1 MSENRILGKRCR
13 TERGDGTS
21 GVICDDEHIGK
32 KAKVWTFGGVPM
44 LSGLSKMFSVMS
56 EALTSLWR
64 KPGGDAYEAEGH
76 PEDECVDYGYP
87 ELNEDVRESS
97 EDTDTKYQRILSTSS
112 IERPGPPTVELSVA
126 KPVKLVSRVT
136 LKQQL
141 LDKISTY
148 PNAKKEGLS
157 RGKNVGGLASTRG
170 ARMLTLVPKS
180 ETGNNTTRQ
189 TVSRDVREE
198 RVLDNEIATADDQGV
213 DNDASGW
220 DHPQEEVSLVD
231 MADCANELETEQ
243 RSGSPHPVLFSVNSP
258 ESHDVCN
265 DETISRA
272 MEVVENLVAD
282 LGMPDEPCAG
292 TPRMLLFGDDLDSGY
307 SSIPLDG
314 LSAVDNVCDDSGDF
328 TGFNAVTPLE
338 ARCDRSAPNFSPL
351 SFMLPG
357 TDEAECMV
365 IENHNA
371 DLSPEECNNHEGK
384 GFVEMEQQAPHPR
397 DTMVENVACQH
408 DTMETEEPIAS
419 AAARQCS
426 LKSAK
431 ALLKKR
437 MTLKQAEEDA
447 LFTRLKEVV
456 VNRHLAERYGQGHVW
471 ARLDARGVE
480 LNCSIDHALVE
491 SEVLTFVRQE
501 KGDDILNG
509 YLSKIEKEW
518 EHISSV
524 RQKYSAIEYG
534 GTPIRSILKQSLQQG
549 QKSPHQSHSL
559 RWAVENIQHRYPALE
574 METEDH
580 QALRRPSSTRGL
592 RMLLASASPNIMVPS
607 PKPNSMDH
615 EGESLTKKQ
624 SNNSRCRSRTG
635 GPSSG
640 RASQGQ
646 RLFQALQ
653 QGSCCAEQHAPRTLS
668 MIFDRIDD
676 ENECC
681 SNLSNSMTTSDNTTS
696 SNSSSRGGIPVGGRW
711 TVDEVTCLIQA
722 FKECIH
728 EDASRRYIWKK
739 IIDKYRGRGIS
750 ECRTSIDIKDKWK
763 NLRRTATKNVKCRYV
778 KLDEETLTWLKSEDA
793 NPQVRRPAA

>member
-1 MSENRILGKRCR
+1 MYERVLGKRAR
-13 TERGDGTS
+13 SEG
-21 GVICDDEHIGK
+21 DDEPMGK
-32 KAKVWTFGGVPM
+32 KAKGWTFGSVSM
-44 LSGLSKMFSVMS
+44 LSGLSKIVSVMS
-56 EALTSLWR
+56 EALTSLWC
-64 KPGGDAYEAEGH
+64 KPAGDDYDAENH
-76 PEDECVDYGYP
+76 AEDGFIECGNR
-87 ELNEDVRESS
+87 ELKEDAHESS

-126 KPVKLVSRVT
+126 KPVKLVSRVK

-148 PNAKKEGLS
+148 PNPKKEEFS
-157 RGKNVGGLASTRG
+157 REKNIDGLASTRG
-170 ARMLTLVPKS
+170 ARMLKLVPKT
-180 ETGNNTTRQ
+180 ETAKYAMCENITSG
-189 TVSRDVREE
+189 SDVRKE
-198 RVLDNEIATADDQGV
+198 RVIDCEMPPVHDQDADIDTCGC
-213 DNDASGW
+213 

-231 MADCANELETEQ
+231 MADCVNGLETEQ
-243 RSGSPHPVLFSVNSP
+243 RSGPLHPVVFSGTSP
-258 ESHDVCN
+258 ESPGVCN

-292 TPRMLLFGDDLDSGY
+292 TPRMLFFGDELGNGY
-307 SSIPLDG
+307 SSRPLPE
-314 LSAVDNVCDDSGDF
+314 LSGVENMCEHSGDF

-338 ARCDRSAPNFSPL
+338 ARCDRNAPNFSPM
-351 SFMLPG
+351 SFMLPEADG
-357 TDEAECMV
+357 AECMV

-371 DLSPEECNNHEGK
+371 DLSPEECNNDEGK
-384 GFVEMEQQAPHPR
+384 GFVEVEQQAAHPGK
-397 DTMVENVACQH
+397 TIVEDASCQH
-408 DTMETEEPIAS
+408 YRTGTDEPIAS

-447 LFTRLKEVV
+447 LFTRVREVV
-456 VNRHLAERYGQGHVW
+456 VNRHLSERYGQGHVW
-471 ARLDARGVE
+471 ARLDARGIE

-501 KGDDILNG
+501 KGDDILKG

-518 EHISSV
+518 EHISKV
-524 RQKYSAIEYG
+524 RQKYATIESRS
-534 GTPIRSILKQSLQQG
+534 TPVRSILKQSFNG
-549 QKSPHQSHSL
+549 QKSTHQSQSL
-559 RWAVENIQHRYPALE
+559 RWAVENIQHRYPAVE
-574 METEDH
+574 MEPEDH
-580 QALRRPSSTRGL
+580 HALRRPSSTRGL
-592 RMLLASASPNIMVPS
+592 RMLLASASPNIVVSS
-607 PKPNSMDH
+607 PKPSNIDH

-624 SNNSRCRSRTG
+624 PTNSRCRSRTVG
-635 GPSSG
+635 ASSG

-653 QGSCCAEQHAPRTLS
+653 QGPCCAEQHAPRTLS

-676 ENECC
+676 ENECY
-681 SNLSNSMTTSDNTTS
+681 SNLSNSMTASDNTTS

-711 TVDEVTCLIQA
+711 TADEVTCLIQA
-722 FKECIH
+722 FKECIQ
-728 EDASRRYIWKK
+728 EDASRKYIWKK
-739 IIDKYRGRGIS
+739 IMDKYRGRGIS
-750 ECRTSIDIKDKWK
+750 ECRTSMDIKDKWK

-793 NPQVRRPAA
+793 NPQASRPYAKYLM